1 MIKTVLV
8 RTIAHTAVAA
18 VCALLGAC
26 TSYSAPAPAV
36 QTLPPGP
43 TPEEMASYA
52 TAQMQ
57 YRSGLST
64 GNGDVV
70 AKANET
76 FRQIPREIF
85 SRQDPKLFGAEVL
98 CERYRVARPAATD
111 RTHTY
116 RAEMPKHRMALQ
128 RSNERYPAG
137 LGDADRR
144 CRFRDN
150 RTSGRGTPLRDRS
163 AVDGAHV
170 RRERQCDDGA

>member
-18 VCALLGAC
+18 VCALLAAC
-26 TSYSAPAPAV
+26 TSYSAPVPAV

-43 TPEEMASYA
+43 TPEEMANYA

-57 YRSGLST
+57 YRSGLAT

-85 SRQDPKLFGAEVL
+85 SRQDPKLFEAEVL
-98 CERYRVARPAATD
+98 CERYSVARPPATD
-111 RTHTY
+111 RSVPTLIEPRCQNIEWRY
-116 RAEMPKHRMALQ
+116 
-128 RSNERYPAG
+128 NEATNAIRRDLEARIA
-137 LGDADRR
+137 DAD
-144 CRFRDN
+144 FA
-150 RTSGRGTPLRDRS
+150 TI
-163 AVDGAHV
+163 AQAGAAHP
-170 RRERQCDDGA
+170 

>member
-18 VCALLGAC
+18 VCALLAAC
-26 TSYSAPAPAV
+26 TSYSAPVPAV

-43 TPEEMASYA
+43 TPEEMANYA

-57 YRSGLST
+57 YRSELST

-85 SRQDPKLFGAEVL
+85 SRQDPKLFEAEVL
-98 CERYRVARPAATD
+98 CERYSVARPPATD
-111 RTHTY
+111 RSVPTLIERCQNIEWRY
-116 RAEMPKHRMALQ
+116 
-128 RSNERYPAG
+128 NEATNAIRRDLETRTAAADLAIIAQAG
-137 LGDADRR
+137 A
-144 CRFRDN
+144 
-150 RTSGRGTPLRDRS
+150 
-163 AVDGAHV
+163 AHP
-170 RRERQCDDGA
+170 